1 MVDAVSPMVYPS
13 HYSDGWLGFPDPNDY
28 PAEVTA
34 GALDDG
40 TPRRTQPSLKRP
52 WLQGFWWTNAQ
63 IKASI
68 EEAEKRGVGW
78 MIWNAPGNYS
88 SSAFPDGT

>member
-1 MVDAVSPMVYPS
+1 M
-13 HYSDGWLGFPDPNDY
+13 
-28 PAEVTA
+28 
-34 GALDDG
+34 
-40 TPRRTQPSLKRP
+40 RP

-88 SSAFPDGT
+88 ASAFPDGT